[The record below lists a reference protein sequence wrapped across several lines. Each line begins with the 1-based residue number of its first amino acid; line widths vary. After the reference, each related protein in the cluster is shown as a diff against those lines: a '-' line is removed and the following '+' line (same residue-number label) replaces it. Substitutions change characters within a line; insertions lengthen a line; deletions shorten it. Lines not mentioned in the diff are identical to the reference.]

1 MRKITI
7 FYTIVQHHKT
17 IDNSPYRSVVLD
29 DFAFDSHR
37 IGFRLF

>member
-7 FYTIVQHHKT
+7 FYTIAQHHKT

-29 DFAFDSHR
+29 NFAFDSHR
-37 IGFRLF
+37 IRFGLF